1 MKKNNSTK
9 CLDTQKIFNIKLLPK
24 KKNESMSNS
33 FRRVFKGPVYTAY
46 NKDNFGSIPSS
57 VENVLFKAKD
67 KIEIS
72 KIKKNSI
79 KIKKDLDVLI
89 EGDNIK
95 YSFSSRLPKS
105 CSSVNL
111 FESKELFKKK
121 KSKFFGGET
130 RFDSFKSEI
139 TKYYPGPGEYDP
151 DNLKPLFT
159 SNRYHSLFKKNKDES
174 VIFKEK
180 SNLGPGSYD
189 PYQNDTTKGKNIIF
203 LKEKKF
209 NDLNGPFSIKN
220 NNTRVGPGYINL
232 PSGFQ
237 IKRAHH
243 PSYFFMKETQ
253 GSMSP
258 EDKIYNLTGLN
269 LTRSRNLINRN
280 NSYGQVLN
288 QKINE
293 TKPVWI
299 KEELD
304 KKMKEIEKKQTESI
318 NEEQKE
324 LMRKKNLIKYQR
336 EMLKYAMFTPKGK
349 KGFTFDLSPRGNIF
363 TKNHVPGPSYY
374 DHNNILSYLK
384 NKKINFHSKN
394 STIWL

>member
-1 MKKNNSTK
+1 MKKNKSTK
-9 CLDTQKIFNIKLLPK
+9 CLDSQNIFNIKLLPK
-24 KKNESMSNS
+24 KKNESMNTS
-33 FRRVFKGPVYTAY
+33 FRKVFKGPVHTAY

-67 KIEIS
+67 KLKIS
-72 KIKKNSI
+72 KIKKNS
-79 KIKKDLDVLI
+79 IKKDLDVLI

-111 FESKELFKKK
+111 FESKDIFKNK

-130 RFDSFKSEI
+130 RFDSFKREI

-151 DNLKPLFT
+151 DNSKPLFST
-159 SNRYHSLFKKNKDES
+159 NRYQSLFKKNKDES

-180 SNLGPGSYD
+180 NNLGPGSYD
-189 PYQNDTTKGKNIIF
+189 PYLNDTTKGKNIIF
-203 LKEKKF
+203 MKEKKF

-220 NNTRVGPGYINL
+220 SNTRTGPGYINL

-243 PSYFFMKETQ
+243 PSYFFMKETK

-269 LTRSRNLINRN
+269 LTRSRNLINRD
-280 NSYGQVLN
+280 NSFDQVLN
-288 QKINE
+288 QKIINE

-299 KEELD
+299 KEELH
-304 KKMKEIEKKQTESI
+304 KKMKEMEKKQTELI
-318 NEEQKE
+318 NEEEKE
-324 LMRKKNLIKYQR
+324 LIRKKNLIKYQR
-336 EMLKYAMFTPKGK
+336 EILKYAMFSPKSK

-384 NKKINFHSKN
+384 SKKVNFHSKD